1 MSATIA
7 PSPDAAVQL
16 GPAPAVPRE
25 SDRSAGEIPGTVSHR
40 PPKVL
45 LVGYNGATNTG
56 AEALLQADIADLR
69 ALLGPDALLT
79 VPTLNERN
87 LRRYLTEG
95 PNLRIVPIPPIY
107 VLAFRRLVREHD
119 LVLLVEGS
127 AYMDTWT
134 SALLWA
140 FLWATRCA
148 DAAAKPCLAYAVDA
162 GQLKSSLNR
171 RLVRREAS
179 KTDLIVA
186 RSAAAAQRLRDW
198 GVTAPLEVTADN
210 AFTFRPNQADE
221 GLLRRCW
228 PEASGG
234 VVGFCPVNIHLW
246 PVVIRPWGRKENCYR
261 WPYYFSDSPERR
273 EGATALAA
281 GYAALADRL
290 ITAHGKSVALLAMEG
305 LDEPFC
311 RQIHEAMTH
320 RERARVFSAHEYN
333 ASQLT
338 LLLRSL
344 DLLVTSRYHG
354 SVLSLAAAV
363 PQVAVG
369 HDLRLKTLY
378 AELGLEAG
386 FFLDARAP
394 DLWSELT
401 ERVEALL
408 ANPEPVRELL
418 RHGHED
424 HLTAARR
431 NRELLR
437 GFLAEHGWETA

>member
-1 MSATIA
+1 MTATVA
-7 PSPDAAVQL
+7 
-16 GPAPAVPRE
+16 PAPDVVVQSGSVPPASE
-25 SDRSAGEIPGTVSHR
+25 RSAGDIPTIVSRR
-40 PPKVL
+40 PPKIL

-107 VLAFRRLVREHD
+107 PLAFRRLVREHD

-140 FLWATRCA
+140 FLWATHCA
-148 DAAAKPCLAYAVDA
+148 DVADKPCLAYAVDA
-162 GQLKSSLNR
+162 GQLRSPLNR
-171 RLVRREAS
+171 RLVRHEAS

-186 RSAAAAQRLRDW
+186 RSAAAAARLRGW
-198 GVTAPLEVTADN
+198 GVTAPIEVTADN
-210 AFTFRPNQADE
+210 AFTFCPDPIDE
-221 GLLRRCW
+221 DLLRRAW

-234 VVGFCPVNIHLW
+234 VAGICPVNVHLW
-246 PVVIRPWGRKENCYR
+246 PVVIRPWGRKENRYC
-261 WPYYFSDSPERR
+261 WPYYFSDSRERR
-273 EGATALAA
+273 DNAAGLAA
-281 GYAALADRL
+281 CYAAFADRL
-290 ITAHGKSVALLAMEG
+290 VAMHDRSVALIAMEG

-311 RQIHEAMTH
+311 RQIHAAMAH
-320 RERARVFSAHEYN
+320 REHARVFSARDFN

-338 LLLRSL
+338 VLLRSL
-344 DLLVTSRYHG
+344 DLLVTARYHG
-354 SVLSLAAAV
+354 CVLSLAAAV

-369 HDLRLKTLY
+369 HDLRLRSLY
-378 AELGLEAG
+378 AELGLENDY
-386 FFLDARAP
+386 FLDARAP
-394 DLWSELT
+394 NLSAELA
-401 ERVEALL
+401 ERGKALL
-408 ANPEPVRELL
+408 ANPAPVRAHL
-418 RHGHED
+418 RQGYED
-424 HLTAARR
+424 HLAAARR

-437 GFLAEHGWETA
+437 VFLAEHHWTVAA

>member
-7 PSPDAAVQL
+7 PPPGIDLPSGAA
-16 GPAPAVPRE
+16 R
-25 SDRSAGEIPGTVSHR
+25 AGNEIPEAEMNAVVARGA
-40 PPKVL
+40 PKVL

-69 ALLGPDALLT
+69 AVLGPDALLT

-95 PNLRIVPIPPIY
+95 PQLRIVPIPPIY

-148 DAAAKPCLAYAVDA
+148 GAAGKPCLAYAVDA
-162 GQLKSSLNR
+162 GQLTSPLNR

-186 RSAAAAQRLRDW
+186 RSAAAAERLRGW
-198 GVTAPLEVTADN
+198 GVTAPIEVTADN
-210 AFTFRPNQADE
+210 AFTFCPDPTDV
-221 GLLRRCW
+221 GLLRRGW
-228 PEASGG
+228 PEASGCVAG
-234 VVGFCPVNIHLW
+234 ICPVNVHLW
-246 PVVIRPWGRKENCYR
+246 PVVIRPWGREENCYR
-261 WPYYFSDSPERR
+261 WPYYFSDSSERR
-273 EGATALAA
+273 QAAARLAA
-281 GYAALADRL
+281 DYASFADRL
-290 ITAHGKSVALLAMEG
+290 IAAHDTSVALIAMEG

-311 RQIHEAMTH
+311 RQIQGAMAH
-320 RERARVFSAHEYN
+320 GERARVFSARDYN

-338 LLLRSL
+338 VILRSL
-344 DLLVTSRYHG
+344 DLLVTARYHG
-354 SVLSLAAAV
+354 CVLSLAAAV

-369 HDLRLKTLY
+369 HDLRLKSLY
-378 AELGLEAG
+378 GEFGLEDG
-386 FFLDARAP
+386 YFLDANAP
-394 DLWSELT
+394 DLSAELAD
-401 ERVEALL
+401 RAEALL
-408 ANPEPVRELL
+408 ANPAPVRERL
-418 RHGHED
+418 RRGYEV
-424 HLTAARR
+424 HLAAARR
-431 NRELLR
+431 NRELLQA
-437 GFLAEHGWETA
+437 FLAGHGWAVAT